1 MRRNALSHFLNP
13 VLAVLVALPLAAC
26 AAEDWLFDRHDLADR
41 IGAKAGFAKTLVTTE
56 PFVLTAYHR
65 IAEPGEALTVYIEG
79 DGQAWL
85 SRSQLATDPTPT
97 DPVALRLAA
106 LDPSPNVVYLARPC
120 QYTEPRLD
128 PFCGPAYWSNKR
140 FAGEVIA
147 AMDQAVEQFRRRSL
161 AREVHLVGYSGGG
174 AVATLLAARRR
185 DVASLRTV
193 AGNLDHMTLNRYKR
207 VSPLTGSLN
216 PIDFAPALSRLPQR
230 HFVGSDDRVVP
241 PFIAEGFARRAPTSR
256 CIRVTVVED
265 VTHAKGWVERW
276 PDLLT
281 MPVACSE

>member
-1 MRRNALSHFLNP
+1 MNP
-13 VLAVLVALPLAAC
+13 VLVLLVALQLAGC
-26 AAEDWLFDRHDLADR
+26 AAGELFLFDRHGLADR
-41 IGAKAGFAKTLVTTE
+41 IGASAGLVKTLVTAK

-65 IAEPGEALTVYIEG
+65 IAKPGEALTVYIEG

-85 SRSQLATDPTPT
+85 SRSQLAADPTPT
-97 DPVALRLAA
+97 DPIALRLAA
-106 LDPSPNVVYLARPC
+106 LDSSSNVVYLARPC
-120 QYTEPRLD
+120 HYTEPRLD
-128 PFCGPAYWSNKR
+128 PFCRPVYWSNKR

-147 AMDQAVEQFRRRSL
+147 AMDQAVEQFRRHSR

-193 AGNLDHMTLNRYKR
+193 AGYLDHVTLNRHQR
-207 VSPLTGSLN
+207 VSALTGSLN
-216 PIDFAPALSRLPQR
+216 PIDFAPALATLPQR

-241 PFIAEGFARRAPTSR
+241 PFIAEGFARRTPASP
-256 CIRVTVVED
+256 CIRVTVIED
-265 VTHAKGWVERW
+265 VAHAKGWVERW

-281 MPVACSE
+281 MPVTCHGQ